1 MKAFLILEDGTVL
14 TGESFGAAKEVISE
28 VVFNTS
34 MTGYLEI
41 LTDPSYAGQSVVM
54 TYPLIGNYGICMEDM
69 ESVHPWPKAL
79 IVRECAK
86 LASNFRNEMTLDEF
100 LKKYDVP
107 GISGIDAIKK
117 IRETDQEMPIL
128 ILSAK
133 DREIDKVNGLDSG
146 SDDYMTKPFGVL
158 ELQARVRSLLRRHTP
173 KVTPILESDTLKIDK
188 QTRMVTHNGQVME
201 LTNKEYQLLLYLIE
215 NHSRVVERD
224 EILNHIWGYDFI
236 GESRVLDVH
245 IRALRAKLDDDGSKY
260 IKTIRG
266 VGYRFVEEVK

>member
-1 MKAFLILEDGTVL
+1 MKECIYVVEDDENIREIIDLALTSAGYTVKQYSNALDALENMKTDQVDL
-14 TGESFGAAKEVISE
+14 A
-28 VVFNTS
+28 VFDL
-34 MTGYLEI
+34 ML
-41 LTDPSYAGQSVVM
+41 
-54 TYPLIGNYGICMEDM
+54 
-69 ESVHPWPKAL
+69 
-79 IVRECAK
+79 
-86 LASNFRNEMTLDEF
+86 
-100 LKKYDVP
+100 P

-117 IRETDQEMPIL
+117 IRETDQELPIL

-158 ELQARVRSLLRRHTP
+158 ELQARVRSLLRRHAP
-173 KVTPILESDTLKIDK
+173 KAAPIIESQTLKIDK
-188 QTRMVTHNGQVME
+188 QTRTVMHNGQVME
-201 LTNKEYQLLLYLIE
+201 LTNKEYQLLLYL
-215 NHSRVVERD
+215 VERD

-266 VGYRFVEEVK
+266 VGYRYVEEVK

>member
-1 MKAFLILEDGTVL
+1 MKTDQVDLA
-14 TGESFGAAKEVISE
+14 
-28 VVFNTS
+28 VFDL
-34 MTGYLEI
+34 ML
-41 LTDPSYAGQSVVM
+41 
-54 TYPLIGNYGICMEDM
+54 
-69 ESVHPWPKAL
+69 
-79 IVRECAK
+79 
-86 LASNFRNEMTLDEF
+86 
-100 LKKYDVP
+100 P

-117 IRETDQEMPIL
+117 IRETDQELPIL

-158 ELQARVRSLLRRHTP
+158 ELQARVRSLLRRHAP
-173 KVTPILESDTLKIDK
+173 KAAPIIESQTLKIDK
-188 QTRMVTHNGQVME
+188 QTRTVMHNGQVME
-201 LTNKEYQLLLYLIE
+201 LTNKEYQLLLY
-215 NHSRVVERD
+215 VVDRD

-266 VGYRFVEEVK
+266 VGYRYVEEVK